1 MAIILNGIKTVGRQG
16 NIMDT
21 GLTQRINEKY
31 KNRLLALE
39 KDKLAEIILQA
50 DSKLMEINK
59 PPKSEEDNTFLGGII
74 EARAILLQL
83 AIDAFKEKGIE

>member
-1 MAIILNGIKTVGRQG
+1 
-16 NIMDT
+16 MDT
-21 GLTQRINEKY
+21 GLTQCINEKY

-59 PPKSEEDNTFLGGII
+59 PPKNEEDNTFLGGII